1 MRSGMSRRAAS
12 AGRVCVQAYTFAA
25 AVALLPLAAGC
36 ASDGNPGYAQAGLQ
50 RPSIAFESIDG
61 PPAPV
66 FEKLVSDLAA
76 EARSRQVQVVSRQS
90 PASYRVRGYLAANV
104 VEGRTHYEWVWDVY
118 DADKRRTVRLGGE
131 ERGGR
136 PGDAW
141 ASLDDFTLS
150 LFHVAQAR
158 RVHGRL
164 LGGACGEHGGHEND
178 CGRRRSLHQRSP
190 RAGGQREHYRTAP
203 HPPLPRK
210 RGREIASRNRYFACA
225 FPGGPRS

>member
-36 ASDGNPGYAQAGLQ
+36 ASDGSPGYAQAGVQ

-66 FEKLVSDLAA
+66 FEKLVGDLAA

-150 LFHVAQAR
+150 RIAHASIDRLVAFLGSPPVMQAASSP
-158 RVHGRL
+158 VAGV
-164 LGGACGEHGGHEND
+164 AEAGEE
-178 CGRRRSLHQRSP
+178 
-190 RAGGQREHYRTAP
+190 AP
-203 HPPLPRK
+203 PPATGYAVSTP
-210 RGREIASRNRYFACA
+210 IAAIR
-225 FPGGPRS
+225 

>member
-12 AGRVCVQAYTFAA
+12 AGRPGVGVDTAA
-25 AVALLPLAAGC
+25 AAMAVLCLAAGC
-36 ASDGNPGYAQAGLQ
+36 TSDGSPGYAQAGVQ
-50 RPSIAFESIDG
+50 SPTIAFESIDG

-90 PASYRVRGYLAANV
+90 AAAYRVRGYLAANV

-118 DADKRRTVRLGGE
+118 DADKHRAGRVGGE

-150 LFHVAQAR
+150 RIAHASIDQLVAF
-158 RVHGRL
+158 
-164 LGGACGEHGGHEND
+164 LG
-178 CGRRRSLHQRSP
+178 SP
-190 RAGGQREHYRTAP
+190 DATQ
-203 HPPLPRK
+203 
-210 RGREIASRNRYFACA
+210 
-225 FPGGPRS
+225 PRSAPSAGLADASEEAPGLGTGYASSAPTAAIR

>member
-1 MRSGMSRRAAS
+1 MNRRAAS
-12 AGRVCVQAYTFAA
+12 AGRGRVQAYTFAA
-25 AVALLPLAAGC
+25 AVGLLPLAAGC
-36 ASDGNPGYAQAGLQ
+36 ASDGGPGYAQAGLQ
-50 RPSIAFESIDG
+50 RPTIAFESIDG

-118 DADKRRTVRLGGE
+118 DADKRRTARLGGE

-150 LFHVAQAR
+150 RIAHASVDRLVAFLESPTVMQAR
-158 RVHGRL
+158 SSPAAGVADAGEEAPG
-164 LGGACGEHGGHEND
+164 LG
-178 CGRRRSLHQRSP
+178 
-190 RAGGQREHYRTAP
+190 AGYAASTP
-203 HPPLPRK
+203 
-210 RGREIASRNRYFACA
+210 IAAIR
-225 FPGGPRS
+225 